1 MKTEFDITTTEKR
14 GSWVSLAATKCNE
27 LGIDTRNAE
36 KFVINNT
43 RFSFSFDSD
52 LMVTG
57 LIRKS
62 W

>member
-1 MKTEFDITTTEKR
+1 MTHFNITTTEKR
-14 GSWVSLAATKCNE
+14 GNWVALAANKCNE
-27 LGIDTRNAE
+27 LGIDTRNAAE
-36 KFVINNT
+36 FVINNT

-57 LIRKS
+57 LVRKA

>member
-14 GSWVSLAATKCNE
+14 GSWVSIAAAVCNE

-36 KFVINNT
+36 EFVINNT

-57 LIRKS
+57 LVRKA